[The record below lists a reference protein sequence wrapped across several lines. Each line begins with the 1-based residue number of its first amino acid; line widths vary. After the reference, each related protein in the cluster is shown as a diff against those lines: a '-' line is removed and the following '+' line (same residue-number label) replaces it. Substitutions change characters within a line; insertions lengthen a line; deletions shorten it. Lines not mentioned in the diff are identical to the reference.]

1 MKSKSSTPLAF
12 GAALSLFVCTQAFAR
27 SDASFMKQ
35 ASENGNAE
43 VEASKLAQTKA
54 KRPEVKAFADQMVTD
69 HTKVGD
75 ELKQLAASKKVEL
88 PTEPSMMQKGKLKA
102 INTGSDDKF
111 DDRYSREFG
120 VKAHEDTIKLFQT
133 AAKEAKDADVK
144 AFAQKTLPS
153 LQGHLEMAR
162 KLAGNSGSGNAATGK
177 SSNHS
182 SMQGESG
189 GKAGT
194 PAKP

>member
-1 MKSKSSTPLAF
+1 MKLKPSILLGLVA
-12 GAALSLFVCTQAFAR
+12 GLSLFVCTQAFAR

-35 ASENGNAE
+35 AAENGNAE

-75 ELKQLAASKKVEL
+75 ELKQLAASKKVDL
-88 PTEPSMMQKGKLKA
+88 PTGPSVMQKGKLKMISA
-102 INTGSDDKF
+102 GSDDKF
-111 DDRYSREFG
+111 DDRYANEFG

-133 AAKEAKDADVK
+133 AANEAKDADVK
-144 AFAQKTLPS
+144 AFAQKTLPA

-162 KLAGNSGSGNAATGK
+162 KLAGNGK
-177 SSNHS
+177 SAAASGKSANHG
-182 SMQGESG
+182 MQGESAG
-189 GKAGT
+189 NAGT

>member
-1 MKSKSSTPLAF
+1 MKFKSSTLLGL
-12 GAALSLFVCTQAFAR
+12 GAALSLVVCTQAFAR
-27 SDASFMKQ
+27 SDAAFMKQ
-35 ASENGNAE
+35 AAENGHAE

-54 KRPEVKAFADQMVTD
+54 RRPEVKAFAEHMIAD
-69 HTKVGD
+69 HTKVND
-75 ELKQLAASKKVEL
+75 ELKQIAAAKKVEL
-88 PTEPSMMQKGKLKA
+88 PAEPSVMQKGKLKM

-111 DDRYSREFG
+111 DDRYEREFG

-133 AAKEAKDADVK
+133 AANEAQDSDVK

-153 LQGHLEMAR
+153 LQSHLEMAR
-162 KLAGNSGSGNAATGK
+162 KLAGNSGSAAAGK
-177 SSNHS
+177 SSNQ
-182 SMQGESG
+182 SMQGESA

>member
-1 MKSKSSTPLAF
+1 MKSKSSTLLAI
-12 GAALSLFVCTQAFAR
+12 GAALSLFVCTQALAR
-27 SDASFMKQ
+27 SDASFMKL
-35 ASENGNAE
+35 AAENGNAE
-43 VEASKLAQTKA
+43 VEAGKLAQTKA
-54 KRPEVKAFADQMVTD
+54 KRPEVKALADQMVTD

-75 ELKQLAASKKVEL
+75 ELKQLAASKKVDL
-88 PTEPSMMQKGKLKA
+88 PTEPSVMQKGKLKM

-111 DDRYSREFG
+111 DDRYAREFG

-133 AAKEAKDADVK
+133 ATKEAKDADVK

-153 LQGHLEMAR
+153 LQSHLEMAR
-162 KLAGNSGSGNAATGK
+162 KLAGNSGSAAAGK
-177 SSNHS
+177 SSKHN

>member
-1 MKSKSSTPLAF
+1 MKFKSSTLLGL
-12 GAALSLFVCTQAFAR
+12 GAALSLVVSTQAFAR
-27 SDASFMKQ
+27 SDAAFMKQ
-35 ASENGNAE
+35 AAENGHAE

-54 KRPEVKAFADQMVTD
+54 RRPEVKAFAEHMIAD
-69 HTKVGD
+69 HTKVND
-75 ELKQLAASKKVEL
+75 ELKQIAAAKKVEL
-88 PTEPSMMQKGKLKA
+88 PAEPSVMQKGKLKM

-111 DDRYSREFG
+111 DDRYAREFG
-120 VKAHEDTIKLFQT
+120 IKAHEDTIKLFQT
-133 AAKEAKDADVK
+133 AANEAQDSDVK

-153 LQGHLEMAR
+153 LQSHLEMAR
-162 KLAGNSGSGNAATGK
+162 KLAGNSGSAAAGK

-182 SMQGESG
+182 MQGESA